1 MYVPTLWCQTTYFE
15 HWKAINTID
24 MFLTV
29 HPGFLSVHT
38 LTSAN
43 WDTVGHS
50 SLWNERNQA
59 TTGQTSVESACV
71 FHRQK
76 DNPSVSDTEWWFCAE
91 GYYIQDCSN
100 LQVKV
105 VRSECIISWCDI
117 LVINSSILSSEQ
129 SKVLLEHFFSEPFM
143 FFSVQVLICQVT
155 CYIAE
160 DQLFQWTEKV
170 GYIINQMNIC
180 SRFWCDIMHFNMSW
194 QWIQFYLAGWL
205 YSLVWCRF
213 LTVCSTDNWTSLCC
227 QTALW
232 LNTRQQTICTVALL
246 PSYVLFIAA
255 LTMESLSARHW
266 SSPIYSRVFQLPV
279 IDCACKNF
287 SNAYIKTSFVTCP
300 LRYFC

>member
-1 MYVPTLWCQTTYFE
+1 
-15 HWKAINTID
+15 
-24 MFLTV
+24 
-29 HPGFLSVHT
+29 
-38 LTSAN
+38 
-43 WDTVGHS
+43 
-50 SLWNERNQA
+50 
-59 TTGQTSVESACV
+59 
-71 FHRQK
+71 
-76 DNPSVSDTEWWFCAE
+76 
-91 GYYIQDCSN
+91 
-100 LQVKV
+100 
-105 VRSECIISWCDI
+105 
-117 LVINSSILSSEQ
+117 
-129 SKVLLEHFFSEPFM
+129 M

-170 GYIINQMNIC
+170 GYINNQMSIC
-180 SRFWCDIMHFNMSW
+180 SRFWCDIVHLNMSW

-255 LTMESLSARHW
+255 LTMERLSARHW

-279 IDCACKNF
+279 MVVHVRI
-287 SNAYIKTSFVTCP
+287 SLMHTSKLALWHVLCVIFVSIEP
-300 LRYFC
+300 LRGAPYSCSCLSVL